1 MRAAEVAFILALAGL
16 AVWLGWW
23 VIPTVV
29 PLH

>member
-1 MRAAEVAFILALAGL
+1 MRASEVAFMLALAVL

-23 VIPTVV
+23 VIPAMA

>member
-1 MRAAEVAFILALAGL
+1 MRASEVVFMLALAVL